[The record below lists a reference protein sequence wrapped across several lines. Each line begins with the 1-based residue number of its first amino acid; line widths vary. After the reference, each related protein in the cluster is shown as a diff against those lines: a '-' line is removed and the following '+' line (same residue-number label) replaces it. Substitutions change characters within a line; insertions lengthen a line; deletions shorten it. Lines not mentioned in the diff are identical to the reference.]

1 MCTWREHGLVS
12 AVRQWIE
19 LNEGEGGKTT
29 TPEES
34 GKLTLI
40 ISKGA
45 REEYKVLVIGIRGRP
60 CHANPV
66 LIVNTISF
74 LRHKAAQ
81 RQLMVS
87 GCC

>member
-29 TPEES
+29 TADES
-34 GKLTLI
+34 GKLTIDI

-45 REEYKVLVIGIRGRP
+45 REEYTVLVSGVKGASLP
-60 CHANPV
+60 CMPSV
-66 LIVNTISF
+66 DCQYYFFPQT
-74 LRHKAAQ
+74 K
-81 RQLMVS
+81 
-87 GCC
+87 